1 MTWRIE
7 KVSAQGRTILRLCG
21 WIQSESLPELES
33 QIESHGPHVA
43 LDLNE
48 VMLVDIE
55 VVRFFLAC
63 EASGIELLACFPY
76 IRHWMA
82 RERAAHPP

>member
-7 KVSAQGRTILRLCG
+7 KGSLQGRTILRLSG
-21 WIQSESLPELES
+21 RIQSQFLAELQT
-33 QIESHGPHVA
+33 QIEGHGPHVA

-48 VMLVDIE
+48 VTLVDVE

-63 EASGIELLACFPY
+63 EASGIELLACSPY

-82 RERAAHPP
+82 GERGGRR